1 MLCYILFALRRENMP
16 RTYKKIKY
24 EDRLRIQK
32 MCSEGLK
39 PKEIADAIGVHR
51 VTLYSE
57 LARGGAPNGD
67 TKSYQADVAQK
78 AIFA

>member
-1 MLCYILFALRRENMP
+1 MP

-39 PKEIADAIGVHR
+39 PKEIAEEERRTVIQRAIR
-51 VTLYSE
+51 LM
-57 LARGGAPNGD
+57 
-67 TKSYQADVAQK
+67 
-78 AIFA
+78 

>member
-1 MLCYILFALRRENMP
+1 MP

-24 EDRLRIQK
+24 EDRLKIQQ
-32 MCSEGLK
+32 MCSEGMK
-39 PKEIADAIGVHR
+39 PKDIANAIGVHR

-57 LARGGAPNGD
+57 LARGGAPKGD
-67 TKSYQADVAQK
+67 TKSYRADVAQK